1 VSRVYQPMRG
11 SSPISASKSGR
22 KLNYWGIEA
31 VLPALPAAYSAL
43 PVGSRKI
50 LQNQVYVYLVAYH
63 LHHHRLPI
71 KNPGNPWL
79 YAAAL
84 RPDFIPRWIARSNL
98 APRLSNRVSRSR
110 EVDASRRMQRE
121 TTAYQ
126 RRTAFGRG
134 SSRLPRLVSPC
145 LGKIWEK
152 KGKKIRRIKNDTLLG
167 SA

>member
-1 VSRVYQPMRG
+1 MSRVYQPMRG

-31 VLPALPAAYSAL
+31 VLPSASSATVRT

-79 YAAAL
+79 YATGL
-84 RPDFIPRWIARSNL
+84 WVGFHSPVDLFRSRQRERENL
-98 APRLSNRVSRSR
+98 ALFTLCSSLYPRAGYKRENIIKSENVVS
-110 EVDASRRMQRE
+110 EEDGNNV
-121 TTAYQ
+121 
-126 RRTAFGRG
+126 F
-134 SSRLPRLVSPC
+134 
-145 LGKIWEK
+145 I
-152 KGKKIRRIKNDTLLG
+152 
-167 SA
+167 